1 MAISK
6 PKRQKMEKLIQ
17 DTFMALDPSGITADK
32 YKQKFK
38 SMNDNQF
45 DTFFKNLFANENEYL
60 VLDVVEYERDLRI
73 ENVEDGAKVLGIPL
87 FEKVAMPF
95 VNGDKENPITC
106 KYEVP
111 VGYLHIKRMQ
121 QMLQKKNTT
130 STEIASRSAMTGQV
144 VGKDKNARDSDME
157 NFALATLGAEKVL
170 KEFMGP
176 RADDM
181 VAKTEMYSE
190 IASNGYVSLDS
201 LTDNLENKT
210 TLNTIDVFLIGMGIK
225 SDLVTKGLQVTG
237 TLHHTK

>member
-1 MAISK
+1 MAITK

-17 DTFMALDPSGITADK
+17 DTFMALDPSGMTADR

-38 SMNDNQF
+38 AMNDAQF
-45 DTFFKNLFANENEYL
+45 DTFFKKLFASDEYL

-95 VNGDKENPITC
+95 VNGNSENPITS

-190 IASNGYVSLDS
+190 IASNGYVSLDT
-201 LTDNLENKT
+201 LTDSLENKT
-210 TLNTIDVFLIGMGIK
+210 TLNTIDVILIGMGIK
-225 SDLVTKGLQVTG
+225 SDLVTKGLQVNG
-237 TLHHTK
+237 SLQK

>member
-1 MAISK
+1 
-6 PKRQKMEKLIQ
+6 
-17 DTFMALDPSGITADK
+17 
-32 YKQKFK
+32 
-38 SMNDNQF
+38 
-45 DTFFKNLFANENEYL
+45 
-60 VLDVVEYERDLRI
+60 
-73 ENVEDGAKVLGIPL
+73 
-87 FEKVAMPF
+87 
-95 VNGDKENPITC
+95 
-106 KYEVP
+106 
-111 VGYLHIKRMQ
+111 
-121 QMLQKKNTT
+121 MLQKKNTT